1 MNLKKVYMNIIYPGF
16 SESYLAYDQN
26 QTVLPPYTDEIG
38 LLAQNM
44 IIGPFVSRITL
55 RKHKMDDIVTAEVD
69 V

>member
-1 MNLKKVYMNIIYPGF
+1 MNVIYPGF
-16 SESYLAYDQN
+16 SESYLAYDKN
-26 QTVLPPYTDEIG
+26 QIVPPLFTDEIG

-55 RKHKMDDIVTAEVD
+55 RKHKMDNIVTSGVD